1 MTYASKSC
9 EDRLRTRWVSKGVV
23 IPNDGEWHNAFFSF
37 AAEELI
43 MVPLGGHGK
52 SNASFS
58 AQETLGNVNT
68 VRFSQG
74 TLGDE
79 TGQGHSADGLY
90 TGWNGGPE
98 VEADLWIDDIALT
111 TDRCGEGTH
120 FMPSMGHCMA
130 NP

>member
-1 MTYASKSC
+1 
-9 EDRLRTRWVSKGVV
+9 V

-68 VRFSQG
+68 VRFSR
-74 TLGDE
+74 L
-79 TGQGHSADGLY
+79 
-90 TGWNGGPE
+90 
-98 VEADLWIDDIALT
+98 ILT
-111 TDRCGEGTH
+111 QK
-120 FMPSMGHCMA
+120 FPLKSMVFF
-130 NP
+130 